1 MIASAALLDPQ
12 IAHLAVIAER
22 LETIAEALTRPP
34 APIPPT
40 PNGNGTTA
48 PRRSRTQTNAP
59 TATAT
64 RRGRS
69 STCTNL
75 RAEID
80 AQLRKLQQP

>member
-22 LETIAEALTRPP
+22 LETIAETLTRPP

-40 PNGNGTTA
+40 PNGNGHNGASLPPSPDEHTGGEDDPA
-48 PRRSRTQTNAP
+48 RQVEHLHD
-59 TATAT
+59 
-64 RRGRS
+64 
-69 STCTNL
+69 L
-75 RAEID
+75 RADID